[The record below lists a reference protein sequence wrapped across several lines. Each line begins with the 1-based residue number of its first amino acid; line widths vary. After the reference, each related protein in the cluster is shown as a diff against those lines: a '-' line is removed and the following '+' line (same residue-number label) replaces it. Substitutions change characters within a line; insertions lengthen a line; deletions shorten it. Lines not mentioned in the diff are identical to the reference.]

1 MSTPIRLLIVEDV
14 EDDAI
19 LLVRELRR
27 GGFELLWERVQTAE
41 GLRNALGESSWDAI
55 VSDYQMPGFDAPA
68 ALSIL
73 KESGLDLPFIVVSGT
88 IGDTRAVELMKAGAH
103 DFLIKGQLT
112 RLPEVLRREL
122 REAEMRG
129 DRFRADLELRYT
141 REHLELALEGAA
153 IGTWDW
159 DIRTGTVQID
169 DRYAGIVG
177 YTRKELEPMSVE
189 TFREYIHPE
198 DLSPLFHRLD
208 LHLRGETP
216 AHECEFRIRHRS
228 GRWVWI
234 LGRGKVVERGTDGE
248 PLRMAGTH
256 LDITDR
262 KQAEIQSALQN
273 TILKRIAKLDPLP
286 DILDALVRAAETQFE
301 GGICS
306 ILLCDRSGKLRH
318 GAAPN
323 LPEAYSKAL
332 DGLLIGPEA
341 GSCGTAAFCREIVI
355 VADISGDPLWRDFRH
370 LAIEHGLHSCWSA
383 PAIGSDGEVLATFA
397 VYFKEC
403 RTPQRRDVEILTRA
417 ADIAKI
423 AIERDRAQAALAK
436 RDRYL
441 SALVDV
447 QRQLLV
453 SRKIDRH
460 LYRHILNLLGT
471 VTEAD
476 RIYIFENHAD
486 ETGQLLMSQRAE
498 WCAPGITP
506 EIDNRALQNL
516 SYRESFPRWEEILR
530 VGGIVNGNVAD
541 FPESERQILEPQG
554 IRSILIFPLIVNREF
569 FGFVGFDSTDSVKL
583 WDSLEI
589 GLLNATTAAI
599 AQAKERERA
608 AESLAELNRE
618 LEARVSERTAQL
630 RDSEEK
636 LQAILNFA
644 PSIIYVKD
652 LRGRH
657 ILVNRAFLK
666 LFNCAPEDI
675 IGKTNG
681 EFYPPETADGFE
693 KNDRAVL
700 EARRFQQCEE
710 TVRVGEKNYTFLSNK
725 FVLCNPDGNPYAICG
740 ISNDISDRHAF
751 QDALERSE
759 KRTRATLMAIPDLV
773 FRLDRFGRYTDIAVS
788 CRVKN
793 FVDPETAVGRSV
805 EEMLPP
811 DIAATYRRLTETA
824 LATQT
829 VQNFKWAVEIG
840 GELRDE
846 EVRVAPCG
854 DDEVVF
860 LVRDIGS
867 EKRAAMALHQSEAR
881 FQRLAANIPGALYQ
895 YLLRPDG
902 SHEFIYIS
910 DRAADIFGLDVETMR
925 GDADRVFALF
935 DPEDRRSLDASIVR
949 SAETLDTWCW
959 EGQFTTPR
967 GERKWMQGI
976 SQPERQPDGEIL
988 WDGVILD
995 VTERKH
1001 MEARLQQTV
1010 AELARA
1016 TRLKDE
1022 FLANMSHEL
1031 RTPLNSILGMS
1042 EALQEEVFGEL
1053 NADQRQ
1059 AIFTVENSGRHL
1071 LSLINDILDLSK
1083 IEAGKLE
1090 LNIDEVSIREL
1101 CQTSLTFVK
1110 QLAFKKQIALSLDI
1124 PTALQHLTIAIDNRR
1139 MCQVLI
1145 NLLSNAI
1152 KFTPNHGS
1160 VCLKVRWQD
1169 DSPDGADCG
1178 NSGSAPSGPLCFSVT
1193 DTGIGIAPENL
1204 KKLFAPFVQIDSSL
1218 NRQYSGT
1225 GLGLALVKQIAELHG
1240 GQVGVAS
1247 EFGRGSCFTVY
1258 LPGPDSIAGGMA
1270 AAPDFKS
1277 PMADVEGR
1285 AGDSATCASGSERQP
1300 PLILLAEDSSANI
1313 FTLSSYLTAKGYRL
1327 ITAHNGRE
1335 AVEMA
1340 RSQFPDLVLM
1350 DIQMPVVDGLEATK
1364 QIRRDPNLRQ
1374 LPIIALTA
1382 LAMASDREKCLQ
1394 AGANEYLA
1402 KPVKLKQ
1409 LSNLIQNLLGEKV
1422 GNPEF

>member
-1 MSTPIRLLIVEDV
+1 MSEPIRLLIVEDV

-27 GGFELLWERVQTAE
+27 GGFEVTWERVQTAE
-41 GLRNALGESSWDAI
+41 ALRDALEESSWDAI
-55 VSDYQMPGFDAPA
+55 VSDYRMPGFDAPA
-68 ALSIL
+68 ALSVL

-88 IGDTRAVELMKAGAH
+88 IGDTSAVELMKAGAH
-103 DFLIKGQLT
+103 DFLIKGKLA

-122 REAEMRG
+122 REAENRAATL
-129 DRFRADLELRYT
+129 RADRELRRT
-141 REHLELALEGAA
+141 RERLELALEGAA

-159 DIRTGTVQID
+159 DIRTGAVQID
-169 DRYAGIVG
+169 DRYAEILGR
-177 YTRKELEPMSVE
+177 TRKDLEPMSVE
-189 TFREYIHPE
+189 TFREQTHPE
-198 DLSPLFHRLD
+198 DLPGLFKQLD
-208 LHLRGETP
+208 SHFRGETP
-216 AHECEFRIRHRS
+216 RHEWEFRMRHRS
-228 GRWVWI
+228 GRWVWV
-234 LGRGKVVERGTDGE
+234 LARGKVVERDAGGK

-262 KQAEIQSALQN
+262 KQAERESQLQN
-273 TILKRIAKLDPLP
+273 AILERIARLDPLP
-286 DILDALVRAAETQFE
+286 DILDALVRAVETQFE
-301 GGICS
+301 GGIGS

-323 LPEAYSKAL
+323 LPDPYSKAL
-332 DGLLIGPEA
+332 DGLLVGPQA

-355 VADISGDPLWRDFRH
+355 VADISGDPLWQDFRH
-370 LAIEHGLHSCWSA
+370 LALEHGLQACWSA
-383 PAIGSDGEVLATFA
+383 PAIGGNGEVLATFA

-403 RTPQRRDVEILTRA
+403 RTPQRRDLEILTRA

-423 AIERDRAQAALAK
+423 AIERDRAETALAK

-441 SALVDV
+441 GALVDV

-453 SRKIDRH
+453 SQKIDRH
-460 LYRHILNLLGT
+460 LYRHILNLLGA

-516 SYRESFPRWEEILR
+516 SYRENFPRWEELLK
-530 VGGIVNGNVAD
+530 VGGIVNGDVAD
-541 FPESERQILEPQG
+541 FPESERRILEPQG

-569 FGFVGFDSTDSVKL
+569 FGLVGFDNCRSVKR
-583 WDSLEI
+583 WDALEI
-589 GLLNATTAAI
+589 GLLNAAAAAI

-618 LEARVSERTAQL
+618 LEARVWERTAQL
-630 RDSEEK
+630 RESEEK

-644 PSIIYVKD
+644 PSVIYVKD
-652 LRGRH
+652 LSGRH
-657 ILVNRAFLK
+657 ILVNRAFLE

-675 IGKTNG
+675 IGKTNR
-681 EFYPPETADGFE
+681 EFYPPDIAEGFE
-693 KNDRAVL
+693 QNDRAVL

-725 FVLCNPDGNPYAICG
+725 FVLFGPDGEPYAICG
-740 ISNDISDRHAF
+740 ISNDISERRAF

-759 KRTRATLMAIPDLV
+759 ARTRATLMAIPDLV
-773 FRLDRFGRYTDIAVS
+773 FRLDRSGRYADIAPS
-788 CRVKN
+788 PRVGN
-793 FVDPETAVGRSV
+793 LVDPETAIGRSV
-805 EEMLPP
+805 EELLPP
-811 DIAATYRRLTETA
+811 DIAATYLRIAETA

-829 VQNFKWAVEIG
+829 VQNFEWEIEIG
-840 GELRDE
+840 GELRHE

-854 DDEVVF
+854 EDEVLF
-860 LVRDIGS
+860 LVRDVGS
-867 EKRAAMALHQSEAR
+867 EKRAFKALRQSEAR
-881 FQRLAANIPGALYQ
+881 FGRLAANIPGALYQ

-902 SHEFIYIS
+902 SHEFIYMS
-910 DRAADIFGLDVETMR
+910 DRAAEIFGLDVETMR
-925 GDADRVFALF
+925 RDADRVFALF
-935 DPEDRRSLDASIVR
+935 DPEDRRSLQASIAR
-949 SAETLDTWCW
+949 SAETLSAWSW
-959 EGQFTTPR
+959 EGQFTTPA
-967 GERKWMQGI
+967 GERKWIQGI
-976 SQPERQPDGEIL
+976 SQPERQADGETI

-1001 MEARLQQTV
+1001 RSALLQQTV

-1022 FLANMSHEL
+1022 FLASMSHEL

-1042 EALQEEVFGEL
+1042 EALQEEIFGEL

-1059 AIFTVENSGRHL
+1059 AISTVDSSGRHL

-1101 CQTSLTFVK
+1101 CQTGLTFVR
-1110 QLAFKKQIALSLDI
+1110 QLAFKKRIALSADI
-1124 PTALQHLTIAIDNRR
+1124 PADLEYGVIEIDNRR

-1152 KFTPNHGS
+1152 KFTPDGGRVSLS
-1160 VCLKVRWQD
+1160 VRR
-1169 DSPDGADCG
+1169 SSDG
-1178 NSGSAPSGPLCFSVT
+1178 PRRICFAVT

-1204 KKLFAPFVQIDSSL
+1204 ENLFRPFVQIDSSL

-1240 GQVGVAS
+1240 GQVGVTS
-1247 EFGRGSCFTVY
+1247 ELGRGSCFTVY
-1258 LPGPDSIAGGMA
+1258 LPCPDSFAEPRQSFDAG
-1270 AAPDFKS
+1270 S
-1277 PMADVEGR
+1277 PTSVLEGP
-1285 AGDSATCASGSERQP
+1285 AGSPTPPVPNSRRPS
-1300 PLILLAEDSSANI
+1300 PLILLAEDSEANI

-1327 ITAHNGRE
+1327 ITARNGRE
-1335 AVEMA
+1335 AVSMA
-1340 RSQFPDLVLM
+1340 RSHCPDLVLM
-1350 DIQMPVVDGLEATK
+1350 DIQMPVVDGLEATRE
-1364 QIRRDPNLRQ
+1364 IRRDPDLRQ
-1374 LPIIALTA
+1374 LPVVALTA
-1382 LAMASDREKCLQ
+1382 LAMTSDREKCLQ
-1394 AGANEYLA
+1394 AGADEYLT
-1402 KPVKLKQ
+1402 KPIKLKQ
-1409 LSNLIQNLLGEKV
+1409 LSHLLLKLLGDFGV
-1422 GNPEF
+1422 